1 MTLSRRTVLKGG
13 AAGALA
19 ATAPGIYGAR
29 AASNTNVMNTAMQ
42 GDLRSFDPIWTTANI
57 TAYYGAMVY
66 DRLFSTDAN
75 FKPQPQM
82 VDKWGLSED
91 KRTYTFE
98 LRDGL
103 LWQDGTPV
111 TAADCVASIR
121 RWAVRN
127 SGGQMMME
135 FLKDLSAKDDKTFV
149 LVLKQPFGLTV
160 PAFAST
166 ATPDCFM
173 MPKKVAETDPYQ
185 QIRSHIGSGPFTFN
199 EKETR
204 PGSRYVFDKFGKYVP
219 RAEPASG
226 LAGGKVVKLD
236 RVIWHNITDNQTALA
251 ALESGEIDFFEL
263 PPLDLLP
270 QLQSN
275 PDIKIR
281 VLDKSGNCGTMR
293 MNWLHPPFNNVKAR
307 QAMLYLVNQADIL
320 KATFGNPKYYHKID
334 SIFGYQTPMAN
345 DANTAWFK
353 AAPDPAKAKQLF
365 KDSGYNGEKVIV
377 LQATNFDF
385 MNNSAQLIASWL
397 KEIGVNAELAAS
409 TWGGVVSRRA
419 VMAADDKGGWDIF
432 ITYGPGYDWNNPI
445 TMVALGANG
454 KKGWF
459 GWPEDAEYEA
469 LRRQWALVSTLAE
482 RQAIARKMQTIAW
495 NVVPQVM
502 LGEWVSPAAMRS
514 NVHDLIGMP
523 DIIPFWNVYK
533 T

>member
-13 AAGALA
+13 AAGAVA
-19 ATAPGIYGAR
+19 AAAPGIRGAR
-29 AASNTNVMNTAMQ
+29 AASNSKIMNTVMQ

-57 TAYYGAMVY
+57 SAYYGAMVY
-66 DRLFSTDAN
+66 DTLFATDAN
-75 FKPQPQM
+75 FKSQPQM
-82 VDKWGLSED
+82 VGKWGLSED

-98 LRDGL
+98 LRDGMT
-103 LWQDGTPV
+103 WHDATPV

-135 FLKDLSAKDDKTFV
+135 FVTDLSAKDDKTFV
-149 LVLKQPFGLTV
+149 LALKQPFGLTV
-160 PAFAST
+160 PAFAATS
-166 ATPDCFM
+166 TPDCFM
-173 MPKKVAETDPYQ
+173 MPKKVAETDPFQ
-185 QIRSHIGSGPFTFN
+185 QIKSHIGSGPFIFN

-204 PGSRYVFDKFGKYVP
+204 PGSRYVFDKFTKYVP

-226 LAGGKVVKLD
+226 FAGGKVVKLD
-236 RVIWHNITDNQTALA
+236 RVVWHNITDDQTAIA
-251 ALESGEIDFFEL
+251 ALESGEVDFFEL

-293 MNWLHPPFNNVKAR
+293 LNWLHPPFNNVKAR
-307 QAMLYLVNQADIL
+307 QAMLYLTNQADIL
-320 KATFGNPKYYHKID
+320 KATFGNPKYYNKID

-345 DANTAWFK
+345 DANSAWFK
-353 AAPDPAKAKQLF
+353 AAPDPAKARQLF
-365 KDSGYNGEKVIV
+365 KEAGYNGEKVIV

-397 KEIGVNAELAAS
+397 KGIGVNAELAAS

-419 VMAADDKGGWDIF
+419 VMAPDDKGGWDIF
-432 ITYGPGYDWNNPI
+432 ITYGSGYDWDNPI
-445 TMVALGANG
+445 TMVSLSANG

-469 LRRQWALVSTLAE
+469 LRRNWALVSTLAE

-502 LGEWVSPAAMRS
+502 LGQWVSPVAMRTD
-514 NVHDLIGMP
+514 VHDLIGMP